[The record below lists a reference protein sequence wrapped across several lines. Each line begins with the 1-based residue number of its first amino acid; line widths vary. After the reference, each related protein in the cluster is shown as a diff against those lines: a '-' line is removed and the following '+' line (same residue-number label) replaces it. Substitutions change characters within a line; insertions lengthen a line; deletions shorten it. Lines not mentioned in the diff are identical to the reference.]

1 MYTAVH
7 ADANRPEKWTAGV
20 DWFRWKVDQLGAV
33 RNVLARIRELQ
44 QQDVEAASSLKP
56 WKFQG
61 YEGLASD
68 SIRWGKRGGYLLWES
83 SGDRAASTMAS
94 MAPSGG
100 YCLRCDLQ
108 TTVRF
113 SSSVPH
119 FGTSLIGYSQE
130 TTPIPLR
137 SQIQRGVSTQTTG
150 LWLGTVGRRT
160 SPSYLRVY
168 DKGVESKTAPP
179 GVVWRVEVEAK
190 NTHSRKLCQDHL
202 SSLRDPRFCAS
213 YVASS
218 VTRLGLRWPFSALA
232 SLPVDVK
239 LGKKEQSTAGQLAIW
254 LTHTVRPTIP
264 RMLSVFTVAEILEM
278 LNLSDVA
285 APIGK
290 ANALASKPK
299 NARPRRS
306 NLADHLPIQLPERI
320 RPDELGDIS

>member
-1 MYTAVH
+1 M
-7 ADANRPEKWTAGV
+7 
-20 DWFRWKVDQLGAV
+20 
-33 RNVLARIRELQ
+33 
-44 QQDVEAASSLKP
+44 
-56 WKFQG
+56 
-61 YEGLASD
+61 
-68 SIRWGKRGGYLLWES
+68 LWES
-83 SGDRAASTMAS
+83 SSDRAVDTMAF
-94 MAPSGG
+94 MEPSSG

-108 TTVRF
+108 TTVKF
-113 SSSVPH
+113 SSSLPL
-119 FGTSLIGYSQE
+119 FGTSLIGYSQG

-160 SPSYLRVY
+160 SSTFLRVY
-168 DKGVESKTAPP
+168 DKGIESKTAPQ
-179 GVVWRVEVEAK
+179 GMVWRVEVEAK

-218 VTRLGLRWPFSALA
+218 VTRLGLRWPFSELA
-232 SLPVDVK
+232 SLPVDVR
-239 LGKKEQSTAGQLAIW
+239 LGRKERSTAGQLAIW

-290 ANALASKPK
+290 GNVLASRSP
-299 NARPRRS
+299 NARARRS
-306 NLADHLPIQLPERI
+306 
-320 RPDELGDIS
+320 